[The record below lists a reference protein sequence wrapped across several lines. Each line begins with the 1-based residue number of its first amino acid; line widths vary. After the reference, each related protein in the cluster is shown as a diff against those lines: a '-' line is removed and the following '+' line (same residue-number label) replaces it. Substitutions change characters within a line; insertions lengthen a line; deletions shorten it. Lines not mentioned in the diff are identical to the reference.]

1 MCKPLFSRKGIKKL
15 PSPANTPPRLKNP
28 WEADINFC
36 LSSFSISVTRVF
48 IEISVK
54 PLVAP
59 NKKSAVARLR
69 KPGASRGNRAAI
81 QLRINPMKVA
91 LPTPILLMIFDAIG
105 KIVKTP
111 SERKKIAIPR
121 VALLIPRSSFTDG
134 I

>member
-1 MCKPLFSRKGIKKL
+1 M
-15 PSPANTPPRLKNP
+15 
-28 WEADINFC
+28 
-36 LSSFSISVTRVF
+36 
-48 IEISVK
+48 EISVN

-69 KPGASRGNRAAI
+69 KFGANRGNKAAI
-81 QLRINPMKVA
+81 QLRINPIKVA
-91 LPTPILLMIFDAIG
+91 LPTPILLIIFDAIG

-121 VALLIPRSSFTDG
+121 VALLIPRSSFTEG